1 MRLKKNQ
8 EFTDRLI
15 NTELSNQDGSQE
27 ALTRKLQSIKRDF
40 TSLGRMLRGSGAQV
54 VFFSVLPF

>member
-1 MRLKKNQ
+1 MRLKKKQ

-40 TSLGRMLRGSGAQV
+40 TSLGRMLRGAGAQV